1 MSSDGAELGQA
12 YRRISVA
19 HPGPASPLVAALC
32 AIVAGPAVG
41 LSIVAIAVEA
51 AGLAAGWPS
60 SFPTVSSELFPQA
73 GMAAAP
79 LALAVAACAFV
90 ADASVRRWVFE
101 RLAGADLTLA
111 AAMVSIPICPS
122 LWLVT
127 GIHHPLGWVFS
138 VLAGIAFLPWRARR
152 SSPAWR
158 PLPAAW
164 RSAVAGVLAGGLV
177 AGAALV
183 GSGPHLA
190 SALGPPPTIRAVGGG
205 TTGLAVWRP
214 LPVSAVLPQGQSQ
227 TFVYRIGVTTVGPL
241 PIHVTGVS
249 AGSSGP
255 SIRVLGAQT
264 AEGTWHYGDD
274 ATVRITVLTRACGAH
289 ARASV
294 SAVRELVVRYTL
306 LGVIR
311 RMSTFSLPRPLV
323 LTCP

>member
-12 YRRISVA
+12 YRQVGVA
-19 HPGPASPLVAALC
+19 YPDPGSSLVAALC

-51 AGLAAGWPS
+51 AGVAAGWPS

-73 GMAAAP
+73 GVAGAP
-79 LALAVAACAFV
+79 LALAVAACAFL
-90 ADASVRRWVFE
+90 ADASTRRWVFE

-111 AAMVSIPICPS
+111 AAMVSIPVCPS
-122 LWLVT
+122 LWLLT
-127 GIHHPLGWVFS
+127 GIHHPLGWLFS
-138 VLAGIAFLPWRARR
+138 ALAGLAFLPWRARR
-152 SSPAWR
+152 SSRTRR
-158 PLPAAW
+158 PLS
-164 RSAVAGVLAGGLV
+164 SARRWAVGVVLAGGLV
-177 AGAALV
+177 AGTALV

-190 SALGPPPTIRAVGGG
+190 AALGPPPTIRAVGGE
-205 TTGLAVWRP
+205 TTGLAVRTS
-214 LPVSAVLPQGQSQ
+214 LPVSAVLPRGRSR

-241 PIHVTGVS
+241 PVDVAGVS
-249 AGSSGP
+249 ARSSGP

-264 AEGTWHYGDD
+264 ADRTLHYGDD
-274 ATVRITVLTRACGAH
+274 TTFRITLRTRACGVH

-294 SAVRELVVRYTL
+294 SALRELVVRYAV

-311 RMSTFSLPRPLV
+311 RTSTFPLPRPLV